1 MKKTIRLL
9 PAALAV
15 ISAGFF
21 AACDDDSD
29 KLDNPLTTLH
39 ATGWTFSPAEC
50 QEACIGEIRT
60 RDDEPQINAYSDNE
74 DVEVTVAKMAGKDDG
89 MFVYK
94 VLVSLPER
102 TAPSL
107 MKSEVMIEVVDG
119 THERLSK
126 VVEIC
131 QSGLLAGMT
140 NSSLAGQYTLSE
152 ERELDPEDGEY
163 EISHSKSAMLEFT
176 ADGKVTVTGAADID
190 EFRPGTYSYTISGN
204 AVTFGNPAQTFTVMA
219 LDASGMTLEHKD
231 MKGAAVDEYT
241 QFVFEKK

>member
-15 ISAGFF
+15 ISAGLF

-94 VLVSLPER
+94 VLVSLQER
-102 TAPSL
+102 TAPRSPGNTPSPRKENL
-107 MKSEVMIEVVDG
+107 IRKTANTRSR
-119 THERLSK
+119 TPNPQCS
-126 VVEIC
+126 
-131 QSGLLAGMT
+131 
-140 NSSLAGQYTLSE
+140 SSL
-152 ERELDPEDGEY
+152 P
-163 EISHSKSAMLEFT
+163 T
-176 ADGKVTVTGAADID
+176 AK
-190 EFRPGTYSYTISGN
+190 
-204 AVTFGNPAQTFTVMA
+204 
-219 LDASGMTLEHKD
+219 
-231 MKGAAVDEYT
+231 
-241 QFVFEKK
+241 